1 MRRIGHEFVYG
12 LAQHIIGIGYGV
24 VVGVYDLGHGA
35 VFDVPAFA

>member
-1 MRRIGHEFVYG
+1 MLGIGYELVYG